1 MQSLSS
7 HKDIFSVPSPG
18 TFIWFLPFS
27 VSQGTDFWGTDN
39 RAVVSCVEEG
49 HSSCFHFPRVQAW
62 GPGVASGTLAGSASL
77 PITRASPI
85 FPRGCRWKRPQG
97 CDRQTGCFSFHAGS
111 EESPRWWLHLQFTV
125 PMGGPH
131 SRVHPWIKIVMWT
144 YLQGRD
150 RDVENGL
157 WRQQGKER
165 VGRVERVALT
175 YIHYRV

>member
-1 MQSLSS
+1 MLPILFHWQYKFANKAVTINNSILQARKWLLVKIHFSYFFVNAKPIRILSS

-27 VSQGTDFWGTDN
+27 VSRGTDFWGTDN

-77 PITRASPI
+77 PITRASPL
-85 FPRGCRWKRPQG
+85 FPRGCWWKRPQG

-111 EESPRWWLHLQFTV
+111 GERITQVMAPSA
-125 PMGGPH
+125 
-131 SRVHPWIKIVMWT
+131 VHCP
-144 YLQGRD
+144 YGR
-150 RDVENGL
+150 
-157 WRQQGKER
+157 
-165 VGRVERVALT
+165 AP
-175 YIHYRV
+175 